1 MPFDAIFAVL
11 RDDQTQQLIWIGVA
25 GACLVFFQS
34 ILSGTRRAWYRL
46 LASSIIGGSASALT
60 GFVFSDSPWVYF
72 YCGVAAI
79 MAENV
84 IFGLFNASE
93 QFKENPINVFAQ
105 LWRIVV
111 PAFGVTTDKAGLDL
125 PADAIVGKAGDVK
138 QDKPPEGEAVG

>member
-1 MPFDAIFAVL
+1 MSFEAIIAVL
-11 RDDQTQQLIWIGVA
+11 RDDQTQQLIWTGVA
-25 GACLVFFQS
+25 GACLVFLQS

-46 LASSIIGGSASALT
+46 LASALIGGCAAALT
-60 GFVFSDSPWVYF
+60 GYVFEDSKWVYF

-125 PADAIVGKAGDVK
+125 PAADMADREEQRKKPKEEEAAG
-138 QDKPPEGEAVG
+138 